1 MRKILKTNKSCPIS
15 QIYLEYGQWPARF
28 ELKKMRCL
36 FLKQILQQ
44 NEHSQLYKFFKLQQN
59 HPVKG
64 DWVTTI
70 LKDLSELE
78 IFETF
83 DEIRKMP
90 RNKFKKLI
98 KDRIQVKALEYLLAK
113 QGSKGKEIKFTTLE
127 MSEYLLPYSI
137 LNIEDKRKMFALR
150 NRMTQIPYNY
160 GKKEEKCV
168 CGTVETMQHIYS
180 CESLN

>member
-83 DEIRKMP
+83 DEIRKMS
-90 RNKFKKLI
+90 RNSFCSSY
-98 KDRIQVKALEYLLAK
+98 D
-113 QGSKGKEIKFTTLE
+113 T
-127 MSEYLLPYSI
+127 
-137 LNIEDKRKMFALR
+137 
-150 NRMTQIPYNY
+150 
-160 GKKEEKCV
+160 
-168 CGTVETMQHIYS
+168 
-180 CESLN
+180 